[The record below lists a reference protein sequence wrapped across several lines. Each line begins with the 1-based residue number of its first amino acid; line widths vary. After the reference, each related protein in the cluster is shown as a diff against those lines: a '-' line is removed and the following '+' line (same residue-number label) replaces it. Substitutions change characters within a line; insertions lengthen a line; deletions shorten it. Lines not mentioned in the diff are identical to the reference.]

1 MFHFTLVATLL
12 SSSFHPRMKAS
23 VHLPCSSNMKQYK
36 FDLSHMRNMRQ
47 LRTIAQDSSN
57 IHGTVQFKCIRSS
70 SSCAKFLVLR
80 LRSSK
85 SFDGNLIVNLQKE
98 KNKKRKR
105 RGFRSTVRLKCF
117 FFSICI
123 SCLYLQS
130 LIATLYTILIS
141 QFVTSLISLA
151 N

>member
-1 MFHFTLVATLL
+1 MFHFTLVVTLL

-23 VHLPCSSNMKQYK
+23 VHLPSSSNMKQYK

-57 IHGTVQFKCIRSS
+57 IHGTAQFKCIRSS

-80 LRSSK
+80 LRSSR
-85 SFDGNLIVNLQKE
+85 SFDGNLIVNLQEE

-105 RGFRSTVRLKCF
+105 RGFKSTVHSKCF
-117 FFSICI
+117 F
-123 SCLYLQS
+123 LYLMF
-130 LIATLYTILIS
+130 IS
-141 QFVTSLISLA
+141 SNSYCNFIYNFNFTVCNLV

>member
-1 MFHFTLVATLL
+1 MWFHFALV
-12 SSSFHPRMKAS
+12 R
-23 VHLPCSSNMKQYK
+23 LPSSSNMKQYK

-57 IHGTVQFKCIRSS
+57 IHGTAQFKCIRSS
-70 SSCAKFLVLR
+70 FSCAKFLVLR

-85 SFDGNLIVNLQKE
+85 SFDGNLIVNLQEE

-105 RGFRSTVRLKCF
+105 RGFKSTVRLKCF
-117 FFSICI
+117 F
-123 SCLYLQS
+123 LYLMF
-130 LIATLYTILIS
+130 IS
-141 QFVTSLISLA
+141 SNSYCNFIYNFNFTVCNLV

>member
-12 SSSFHPRMKAS
+12 SSSFH
-23 VHLPCSSNMKQYK
+23 LPCSSNMKQCK

-47 LRTIAQDSSN
+47 LRTIAQYSSN
-57 IHGTVQFKCIRSS
+57 IHGTAQFKCIRSS

-85 SFDGNLIVNLQKE
+85 SFDGNLIVNLQEE

-105 RGFRSTVRLKCF
+105 RGFKSTVRLKCF
-117 FFSICI
+117 FFFYI
-123 SCLYLQS
+123 SCLYLQT